1 MQKKKLTCA
10 PILNQLES
18 ATWIIPPVLLEAKH
32 FISCYDIESLYHFHS
47 GFFYFKS
54 ATPLS
59 SLPWNFSR
67 SFLQSSS
74 MVLKGP
80 KINEAEGLP
89 LKRFTSKP

>member
-1 MQKKKLTCA
+1 MQKKILTRA
-10 PILNQLES
+10 PILNQLEF

-74 MVLKGP
+74 MVHQETKNKWGWRTSLK
-80 KINEAEGLP
+80 KIHL
-89 LKRFTSKP
+89 